1 MQKLLIYFSAA
12 MLLALG
18 GCSVYRPT
26 VQQGNVLDPEALA
39 QLRPGLSKRQVK
51 FILGNP
57 VLNDPFHAE
66 RWDYVYWLKPETGKA
81 TRQNLTLFFEDDTL
95 SRMEQNDVTLPPA
108 PQAETGENAARASQQ

>member
-12 MLLALG
+12 LLLTLSACTLH
-18 GCSVYRPT
+18 RPT

-39 QLRPGLSKRQVK
+39 QLRLGLNKRQVK

-66 RWDYVYWLKPETGKA
+66 RWDYVYWLKPEQGKPA
-81 TRQNLTLFFEDDTL
+81 RQTLTLFFENDTL
-95 SRMEQNDVTLPPA
+95 SRMEQSGVELPANPADPA
-108 PQAETGENAARASQQ
+108 PENN